1 MSNNQLNPDQFSVLT
16 DVIPVESNDNPVS
29 KATIPSQFHNGI
41 TDNNDKKDYI
51 VIVKEHFTIDTLEK
65 DLERDTSNDNTVN
78 SNIIPDRAVEVA
90 NRRPGSERQ
99 THYWLTDSEALK
111 LKKHPMVQDVE
122 WNPVVNP
129 IVNVTLHSSINQ
141 NFERAGVGGSSA
153 GDRVNFGLYRCST
166 STNAYGI
173 ANAKQADYN
182 YVLDGSG
189 VDVIIMD
196 DGVLRDHP
204 EWQDSN
210 GVSRLQVV
218 NWYNLAGISG
228 TMPAGFYTQ
237 PSDHA
242 THVAGI
248 VAGKTFGWAK
258 NAKIYS
264 MNILGQDPID
274 IPTAFDLIKLFH
286 RNKSIDPTTGQK
298 RPTIVNASWGVTRTI
313 ISTGG
318 TYNPYI
324 GHTIYMGYQIWG
336 GSYRGT
342 TWDGF
347 TMHPNDYAL
356 TGTKTGTQLNSAGN
370 VSELYQVNGKSS
382 AYDALVQDLI
392 NEGVHFIHASGNDG
406 IKSDSTTGADYNN
419 YVNIIEGTSGGI
431 PVLSKFYY
439 NRAVSP
445 HATNAINV
453 GSIDGIPYTATLER
467 RAAWSSY
474 GGAIDI
480 YAPGGGI
487 VSAWNSNQGNL
498 YSNNNNYY
506 QYNESGTSMSV
517 PQVAGVLALFLQLAP
532 GISPAQAKKWI
543 LNNSVTGALF
553 DTGLT
558 NDYSKTYSLSGG
570 PNKFLYNPYAIASI
584 NLMKSGTKI
593 TNGVIQLKS

>member
-1 MSNNQLNPDQFSVLT
+1 MSNNQLNSDQCSVLT
-16 DVIPVESNDNPVS
+16 DVTPVESNDNIVS
-29 KATIPSQFHNGI
+29 KATIPSQFLDVT
-41 TDNNDKKDYI
+41 TDTNDKKDYI
-51 VIVKEHFTIDTLEK
+51 VIVKEEFTIDKLEE

-99 THYWLTDSEALK
+99 THYWLTDEEAIK
-111 LKKHPMVQDVE
+111 LKNHPMVHDVE

-129 IVNVTLHSSINQ
+129 FVDITLHSSINQ
-141 NFERAGVGGSSA
+141 NFERAGVFGSSA

-173 ANAKQADYN
+173 AISKQADYN

-189 VDVIIMD
+189 VDVVIMD

-204 EWQDSN
+204 EWQDST
-210 GVSRLQVV
+210 GTSRLQII
-218 NWYNLAGISG
+218 NWYSVAGISG

-237 PSDHA
+237 PGGHA

-264 MNILGQDPID
+264 MNILGKDPID
-274 IPTAFDLIKLFH
+274 VPTAFDLIKLFH
-286 RNKSIDPTTGQK
+286 RNKSIDPNTGQK
-298 RPTIVNASWGVTRTI
+298 RPTIVNASWGVTKTI

-318 TYNPYI
+318 TYDPYI
-324 GHTIYMGYQIWG
+324 GHTIYTGYQIWG
-336 GSYRGT
+336 GNYRGKSWT
-342 TWDGF
+342 GF
-347 TMHPNDYAL
+347 VMHPNDYAL

-370 VSELYQVNGKSS
+370 VSELYQMNGKST

-392 NEGVHFIHASGNDG
+392 NEGVHFIHAAGNNG
-406 IKSDSTTGADYNN
+406 IKSDKISGSDYNN
-419 YVNIIEGTSGGI
+419 FVNIIEGVTNGI
-431 PVLSKFYY
+431 PILSQFYY
-439 NRAVSP
+439 NRTSSP
-445 HATNAINV
+445 HATDAINV
-453 GSIDGIPYTATLER
+453 GSIDGIPYTSVLER
-467 RAAWSSY
+467 RAYWSSY
-474 GGAIDI
+474 GGGVDL

-487 VSAWNSNQGNL
+487 VSSYDSTSGSPYFYNS
-498 YSNNNNYY
+498 NYY
-506 QYNESGTSMSV
+506 QYNDSGTSMAS

-543 LNNSVTGALF
+543 LNNSVSGALF

-558 NDYSKTYSLSGG
+558 NDYSTTYSLSGG
-570 PNKFLYNPYAIASI
+570 SNKFLYNPYAIASI
-584 NLMKSGTKI
+584 NLINSGTKI
-593 TNGVIQLKS
+593 QNGVLKLKS